1 MLNLPAGKPDLGAGL
16 GRAAGMRQQQP
27 HGLHIAGVTEFA
39 EFAGE
44 GPTAAE
50 GCRCGLSAMRFWRL
64 ACSLSEFEKVR
75 AAINTW
81 RTPCSRPMLRRRLA
95 AACWR
100 IPVSWG
106 GFIPVGNKCMTA
118 ITGGG
123 VGEHRNGTQS
133 ERQAQHQVHQ
143 FLLVRPT
150 PPMNIQ

>member
-16 GRAAGMRQQQP
+16 GRAAGMRQQPP
-27 HGLHIAGVTEFA
+27 HGLHIARVTEFA

-81 RTPCSRPMLRRRLA
+81 RTPCSRPMYGVDLPPRAGGSRFLGA
-95 AACWR
+95 ASFPFATN
-100 IPVSWG
+100 S
-106 GFIPVGNKCMTA
+106 
-118 ITGGG
+118 
-123 VGEHRNGTQS
+123 
-133 ERQAQHQVHQ
+133 
-143 FLLVRPT
+143 
-150 PPMNIQ
+150 